1 MGNWIPSIVPKDDE
15 EKRYLLVDDFGNMG
29 RCWQGTDIEA
39 TDLEIVIGDLPDGQ
53 HNSPACVIG
62 LNTVEG
68 WSSDVSEEL
77 AEELQRRC
85 DLKLADVPASLEQ
98 FVRRFHGADREQLT
112 LRLV

>member
-1 MGNWIPSIVPKDDE
+1 MGSWIPSIVPKDDE
-15 EKRYLLVDDFGNMG
+15 EKSYLLVDDFGNLG
-29 RCWQGTDIEA
+29 HCWQGTDIEA
-39 TDLEIVIGDLPDGQ
+39 TDLEIVIGDLPDG
-53 HNSPACVIG
+53 HYNSPARVIG
-62 LNTVEG
+62 FNTADG

-85 DLKLADVPASLEQ
+85 DLKLTALPASLEQ